1 MRATELACAAIV
13 LLYAFVRLR
22 APGASRGAIAA
33 RLLVLVCAAWVGEDS
48 VIRAYGFYGYAP
60 EWSLFVDRVPLLIV
74 AIWPVVIDS
83 AHVLARSL
91 VADASRASRVALAGG
106 LIVLADASLIE
117 PIAVH
122 AHLWSWSAAN
132 ARAVF
137 EVPAIGI
144 LGWGYFAAAAIATLE
159 LAERQKAPESDERS
173 HDRGGTA
180 GDARGA
186 DHVVVGCLPLGGRRA
201 RPVAARGDRLVRRP
215 AHRARGL
222 GERAGPPSR
231 GPLARSRRGVL
242 LRAPRSD
249 GARAPGPRSLRARVR
264 APLRG
269 ARRPRELE
277 PARLSE
283 PLEVNVVARED
294 DDLMLA

>member
-159 LAERQKAPESDERS
+159 LAERQKAPDLTSAL
-173 HDRGGTA
+173 TI
-180 GDARGA
+180 
-186 DHVVVGCLPLGGRRA
+186 VVA
-201 RPVAARGDRLVRRP
+201 
-215 AHRARGL
+215 
-222 GERAGPPSR
+222 
-231 GPLARSRRGVL
+231 PLATHAALIMSWWGAFRWVGAELGPWLLAGIAWCAALPIALGAWAKEPVP
-242 LRAPRSD
+242 LRAVLS
-249 GARAPGPRSLRARVR
+249 RAPGAAFFFALLGATARGRPDLVLYALAFAPPYVALVVR
-264 APLRG
+264 ASSN
-269 ARRPRELE
+269 RRVSPSRSKSTSWHEKT
-277 PARLSE
+277 
-283 PLEVNVVARED
+283 
-294 DDLMLA
+294 MT